1 MSHACH
7 RCWKCHKTRTFC
19 PLLAGCRIP
28 CACHTKPHPENGVL
42 CTIWLLNVLRATT
55 VCTFATSQLPKAVR
69 TWGVLY
75 ILTSKRA
82 SRHNNVHF
90 LNISTIYM
98 SAEPDVCPEPTPVAQ
113 NDYFF
118 QRAPTKSAKGCCRR
132 ELLRNHKRGILQS
145 DSIVLPVY
153 ILVLGGGRFRP
164 FLPIVL
170 ELFYPSTY
178 FFGSGR
184 FRPFVYYVVLE
195 SKPIIIDLLRTAW
208 GGWKIYTLC
217 VCVQIKSVIVP
228 FYILLQGCG
237 KILHVVMLF
246 APKLKRHVKMV
257 VKGWANLRFGRCV
270 SDL

>member
-1 MSHACH
+1 
-7 RCWKCHKTRTFC
+7 
-19 PLLAGCRIP
+19 
-28 CACHTKPHPENGVL
+28 
-42 CTIWLLNVLRATT
+42 
-55 VCTFATSQLPKAVR
+55 
-69 TWGVLY
+69 
-75 ILTSKRA
+75 
-82 SRHNNVHF
+82 
-90 LNISTIYM
+90 M

-217 VCVQIKSVIVP
+217 VCTDQIRYCTFLHIASGVWQNFTCCYAICTEAEETCEN
-228 FYILLQGCG
+228 GG
-237 KILHVVMLF
+237 KRLGE
-246 APKLKRHVKMV
+246 P
-257 VKGWANLRFGRCV
+257 
-270 SDL
+270 